1 MCIFH
6 SILAGISFRQNLFC
20 DISYLLNGRK
30 GFFSRWLVSREQAK
44 ASELVQ
50 ACWKTAGTLRELSLW
65 IGGLRQSPKKVKCL
79 PQNKVMLHF
88 QKTYPSKMWIKYF
101 EVLENP
107 PQIVLGHDLYHI
119 NYTACGMFIRNQ
131 LKMQTVWDLRTKIRT
146 K

>member
-1 MCIFH
+1 MHFPFNSGWHFIQTKSALWH
-6 SILAGISFRQNLFC
+6 KLFV
-20 DISYLLNGRK
+20 DWPWR
-30 GFFSRWLVSREQAK
+30 FFSRWLVSREQAK

-50 ACWKTAGTLRELSLW
+50 ACWKTAGTLRELWLW

-107 PQIVLGHDLYHI
+107 PKLFWPMIYIILIILPGIYSLEI
-119 NYTACGMFIRNQ
+119 S
-131 LKMQTVWDLRTKIRT
+131 
-146 K
+146 